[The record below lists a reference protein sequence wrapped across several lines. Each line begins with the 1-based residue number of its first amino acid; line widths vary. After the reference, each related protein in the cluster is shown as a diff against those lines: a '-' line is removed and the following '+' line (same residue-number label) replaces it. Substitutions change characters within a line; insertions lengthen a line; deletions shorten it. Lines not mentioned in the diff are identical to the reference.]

1 VIKSGIT
8 FRSRTMG
15 KVILLPQPL
24 HPFRGCLRIEHENKN
39 VSIDTLKLKLKL
51 NELLLKNHN
60 IFLAY
65 IRFYAQCTN
74 LSAGTLHLLRHTPQK
89 NCPAFSHG
97 YSRACHRLQY
107 IVWFWTSTSTSGAYG
122 QYHSTLPVVPCARLL
137 IQVDRTPP
145 THSIK
150 TL

>member
-1 VIKSGIT
+1 VIKSSIN
-8 FRSRTMG
+8 FRSRTMR

-65 IRFYAQCTN
+65 IRFYAHCTN
-74 LSAGTLHLLRHTPQK
+74 LLAGTPHLLCHSCQK

-122 QYHSTLPVVPCARLL
+122 QYHIKPPVVPCARLL

-145 THSIK
+145 AHSIK
-150 TL
+150 AL